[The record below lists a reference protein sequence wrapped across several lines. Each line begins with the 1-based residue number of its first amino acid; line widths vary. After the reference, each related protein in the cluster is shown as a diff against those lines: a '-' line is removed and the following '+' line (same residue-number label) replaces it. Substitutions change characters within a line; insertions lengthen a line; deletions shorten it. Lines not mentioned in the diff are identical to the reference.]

1 MPNITMAF
9 FLYYFSKN
17 NFPLL
22 LVIGTLGGGRER
34 EREREKSN
42 CPAFLT

>member
-1 MPNITMAF
+1 MAF

-22 LVIGTLGGGRER
+22 LVIGTLGGGRGR
-34 EREREKSN
+34 ERRVT
-42 CPAFLT
+42 ALLFLHEIK

>member
-1 MPNITMAF
+1 MPNITMTF

-17 NFPLL
+17 NFSLL

-34 EREREKSN
+34 EGEKSS

>member
-1 MPNITMAF
+1 MTF

-34 EREREKSN
+34 GRERRVT
-42 CPAFLT
+42 ALLFLHEIK